1 MTEPRRRSPTPLSL
15 GRRGRP
21 LETPARLA
29 AARVLA
35 PWLATVATVATLVTD
50 LACIGGHF
58 AAQRPATQLDRPTQ
72 VLVDRIAADRAAR
85 NLRSASWVAD
95 LHPPAA
101 RAAVAVA
108 RAEFALKPA
117 ARLAAQEG
125 VTALGR
131 HVWSFVADC
140 SEGQQFRPPAMAWG
154 DPLLYA
160 TAVATA
166 PGRGGHATV
175 VLLIAEPGTSAL
187 RADQM
192 GGGRG
197 GSNPVLE
204 TYLHPSVATGPC
216 GESWPA
222 APSAPF

>member
-1 MTEPRRRSPTPLSL
+1 MTEPRRRPPTPLSL
-15 GRRGRP
+15 RRRVRA
-21 LETPARLA
+21 LEISARRALA
-29 AARVLA
+29 L
-35 PWLATVATVATLVTD
+35 WLGTVATVMTMVTGQ
-50 LACIGGHF
+50 ACVGGHF
-58 AAQRPATQLDRPTQ
+58 VAQSPATQLGKPTQ
-72 VLVDRIAADRAAR
+72 VLVDRIAAERAAR
-85 NLRSASWVAD
+85 NLRSSAWVAD
-95 LHPPAA
+95 LHPAAA
-101 RAAVAVA
+101 RAAVAVV
-108 RAEFALKPA
+108 RGELALKPA
-117 ARLAAQEG
+117 AHLAAQEG

-140 SEGQQFRPPAMAWG
+140 SEGQQFRPPAMTWG

-166 PGRGGHATV
+166 PGRGGHTTV

-204 TYLHPSVATGPC
+204 TYVHPSVATGPC

-222 APSAPF
+222 TPPTPL